1 MLESVYGHLPCR
13 RRSFLASL
21 LAHLGTGNA
30 QTTARR
36 NIHHHYDI
44 GNEFYEAWLDRAAM
58 QYTCAYFPSPA
69 MSLEDA
75 QLAKMHHICR
85 KLGLQPGQ
93 QVIEA
98 GCGWGGLARFMARE
112 YGVQVKAYNISRE
125 QVRYARQKVRE
136 ENLADRVEYIEDDFR
151 NIQDR
156 CDVFV
161 SVGMLEHVG
170 IENYAVLGQVIDR
183 SLRDH
188 GTGLI
193 HAIGRNRPNALNAW
207 IATRIFPGA
216 CPPSLSQMMDIF
228 EPYSFS
234 VLDVENL
241 RLHYAVTL
249 KHWLER
255 FEENLPLFRTQ
266 HDESFLRSWRLYL
279 AGSQAAFAAGTLQ
292 LFQVVFTRP
301 HNNKLPWSR
310 AHLYSNLPG

>member
-1 MLESVYGHLPCR
+1 M
-13 RRSFLASL
+13 
-21 LAHLGTGNA
+21 
-30 QTTARR
+30 
-36 NIHHHYDI
+36 
-44 GNEFYEAWLDRAAM
+44 
-58 QYTCAYFPSPA
+58 
-69 MSLEDA
+69 
-75 QLAKMHHICR
+75 
-85 KLGLQPGQ
+85 
-93 QVIEA
+93 
-98 GCGWGGLARFMARE
+98 
-112 YGVQVKAYNISRE
+112 
-125 QVRYARQKVRE
+125 
-136 ENLADRVEYIEDDFR
+136 EYIEDDFR